1 MVVFTQL
8 VKAVKRK
15 KRQLE
20 LKILVTV
27 DLEEVVHYF
36 DVNRYL
42 NKSL

>member
-15 KRQLE
+15 SLQLE

-27 DLEEVVHYF
+27 DLEEAVHYF